1 MVITPRGLK
10 AGGRRLWAAV
20 TGDFDLDQSAA
31 AVLAE
36 ACYTVDELAD
46 LRAKLAVIEPVIESN
61 QGPRMHPL
69 FAEVRARRLLL
80 AKLIRDVGLPKEL
93 PDDDPDGDG
102 SEDGTDAS

>member
-1 MVITPRGLK
+1 M
-10 AGGRRLWAAV
+10 
-20 TGDFDLDQSAA
+20 
-31 AVLAE
+31 LAQ

-46 LRAKLAVIEPVIESN
+46 LRAKLAEIEPVIESS

-93 PDDDPDGDG
+93 PEDPDDDG
-102 SEDGTDAS
+102 EDSSHAG

>member
-1 MVITPRGLK
+1 VT
-10 AGGRRLWAAV
+10 AA
-20 TGDFDLDQSAA
+20 FDLDESAS
-31 AVLAE
+31 AVLVQ

-46 LRAKLAVIEPVIESN
+46 LRAKLGEIEPVIESS

-93 PDDDPDGDG
+93 PDDEPDGD
-102 SEDGTDAS
+102 EDDTDAG